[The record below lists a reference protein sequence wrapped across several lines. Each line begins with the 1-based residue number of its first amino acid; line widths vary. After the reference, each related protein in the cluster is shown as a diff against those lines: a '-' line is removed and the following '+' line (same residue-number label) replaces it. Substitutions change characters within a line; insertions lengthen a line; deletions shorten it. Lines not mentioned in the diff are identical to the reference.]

1 MKRIR
6 VKNNFELT
14 DQELEHV
21 RDLLSICLPNNPGVT
36 LSQTMAE
43 KLDKV
48 EVEASLWDK
57 VVNECEKRSLAI
69 GEDAP
74 DFVVVTVSQP
84 DISVFEIEKESSSS
98 ETSVFEGVK

>member
-6 VKNNFELT
+6 VKNSFELT
-14 DQELEHV
+14 DQELEHM

-43 KLDKV
+43 KLDKT
-48 EVEASLWDK
+48 ETEASLWDK
-57 VVNECEKRSLAI
+57 IVSECEKRGLAI

-84 DISVFEIEKESSSS
+84 DISVFEIEKETSNS
-98 ETSVFEGVK
+98 TPSVFENVK